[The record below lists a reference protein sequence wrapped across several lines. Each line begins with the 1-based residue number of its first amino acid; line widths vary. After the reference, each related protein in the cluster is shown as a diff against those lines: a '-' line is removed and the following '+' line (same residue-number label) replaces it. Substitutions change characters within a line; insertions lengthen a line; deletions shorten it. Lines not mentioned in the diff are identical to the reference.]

1 MDYPV
6 LEALPELRDHLF
18 DNKIVILQA
27 PPGAGK
33 STVLPLELLGEP
45 WLHGS
50 KMILLEPRRLA
61 ARAVAHRMA
70 DLKNEDLGQTIGYR
84 IRFETVVTSRT
95 RIEVVTEG
103 ILTRMIQRDNTL
115 NGAGLVI
122 FDEFHERGL
131 QADLALALCLQVRQI
146 LRTDLRILIMSA
158 TLDSE
163 RLSTLLGNVPVVSC
177 TGKQFPVEHRY
188 YDFDPQTRIPE
199 KMTRAVRK
207 ALKENAGDILAF
219 LPGAWEIAR
228 TKELL
233 EKEVIGATVCVLFG
247 ELPMKKQQ
255 EAILPLTDG
264 ARKVVLATS
273 IAETS
278 LTIEGITI
286 VIDSG
291 YSRVP
296 RFDPRS
302 GLTRLETIRV
312 TKDAADQRAG
322 RAGRLSP
329 GVCYRLW
336 SEGSNSSLVAHRSP
350 EILEADLAPL
360 ILELG
365 QWGVKDIKDLTWVTT
380 PPAGAVNQAKEL
392 LHELEAMANG
402 RITDKGKKML
412 HLPTHP
418 RIAHMLLEAGRLG
431 TIIQGLSTDIA
442 ALLEERDP
450 LPREAGADLTLRL
463 ETLRKWRTGDR
474 VNADRNALERIERV
488 AESWRKVFKA
498 TVDNTIPFDKDVGK
512 LLVAAY
518 PERIARQV
526 EKGSERYKLANG
538 RIAKLPQHDP
548 LTRETWLSVAQLDA
562 ADGKRIEQGHLLER
576 SGDEEVPKHFVST

>member
-70 DLKNEDLGQTIGYR
+70 DLKNEDRGQTIGYR

-233 EKEVIGATVCVLFG
+233 EK
-247 ELPMKKQQ
+247 
-255 EAILPLTDG
+255 
-264 ARKVVLATS
+264 
-273 IAETS
+273 
-278 LTIEGITI
+278 
-286 VIDSG
+286 
-291 YSRVP
+291 
-296 RFDPRS
+296 
-302 GLTRLETIRV
+302 
-312 TKDAADQRAG
+312 
-322 RAGRLSP
+322 
-329 GVCYRLW
+329 
-336 SEGSNSSLVAHRSP
+336 
-350 EILEADLAPL
+350 
-360 ILELG
+360 
-365 QWGVKDIKDLTWVTT
+365 
-380 PPAGAVNQAKEL
+380 
-392 LHELEAMANG
+392 
-402 RITDKGKKML
+402 
-412 HLPTHP
+412 
-418 RIAHMLLEAGRLG
+418 
-431 TIIQGLSTDIA
+431 
-442 ALLEERDP
+442 
-450 LPREAGADLTLRL
+450 
-463 ETLRKWRTGDR
+463 
-474 VNADRNALERIERV
+474 
-488 AESWRKVFKA
+488 
-498 TVDNTIPFDKDVGK
+498 
-512 LLVAAY
+512 
-518 PERIARQV
+518 
-526 EKGSERYKLANG
+526 
-538 RIAKLPQHDP
+538 
-548 LTRETWLSVAQLDA
+548 
-562 ADGKRIEQGHLLER
+562 
-576 SGDEEVPKHFVST
+576 